1 MIETGYFWSA
11 VALLA
16 VGTLLIRFSII
27 AVSDR
32 FEITERLR
40 EVFSYIP
47 AAIIPAIVVP
57 MVFFHKGSVEWLAGK
72 ERLFVV
78 VLAAVVCWFTRNML
92 ATIIFGL
99 LALYLLTH
107 VI

>member
-1 MIETGYFWSA
+1 MIDNVYFWSV

-16 VGTLLIRFSII
+16 IGTLLIRFSVI
-27 AVSDR
+27 AFSNR
-32 FEITERLR
+32 FEITDRHR

-57 MVFFHKGSVEWLAGK
+57 MVFFHKGNLDWLAGK

-78 VLAAVVCWFTRNML
+78 VLAAAVCWFTRNML
-92 ATIIFGL
+92 ATIVFGL
-99 LALYLLTH
+99 VTLCLLTH
-107 VI
+107 IF